1 MRLVLIS
8 AALSALAAAD
18 PAAATAPASV
28 PATTGA
34 TATASAT
41 AALTLGEAIRLAEAR
56 NEDPAIALERL
67 RAARASQRQITA
79 RLLPAL
85 RADGR
90 LARSDG
96 DGPGGPED
104 RASGSIGIEMSLIDL
119 ETWMDRRA
127 AQERVA
133 AQGLRVEDAR
143 RSLAFEVAD
152 AFHARL
158 AAGALVIA
166 AERRVQVARQIVDRA
181 RARFNAGLDDRQSV
195 TRAELDLATAEQSLT
210 ARRND
215 ILTSGLT
222 LAAIIGDGP
231 DLAERPLAH
240 PATAPIPAAALADLV
255 QRARQR
261 RPDLLALERDVAS
274 AQAAARSP
282 RAEWVPVVSAGAS
295 ADSAFTDPPGE
306 NDQGWNAYLQ
316 ARWTLYDGGARYARA
331 EGADAELRINE
342 LTLAKA
348 ERRIATDIRS
358 AQADLD
364 TADSAVRQGEARLR
378 LARQNAEEVRAKAD
392 AGLTTPIDAADAL
405 AELFQAEA
413 DLATRQFARAR
424 AALRVRELV
433 GDWPEDRP

>member
-1 MRLVLIS
+1 MRFVLIS
-8 AALSALAAAD
+8 AALAALAAAD
-18 PAAATAPASV
+18 PAVPATAPAMAPLS
-28 PATTGA
+28 
-34 TATASAT
+34 
-41 AALTLGEAIRLAEAR
+41 LGEAIRLAEAR

-67 RAARASQRQITA
+67 RAARAAQRQVSA
-79 RLLPAL
+79 RLLPDIFAN
-85 RADGR
+85 GR
-90 LARSDG
+90 LSRSDG
-96 DGPGGPED
+96 DGTGGPTD
-104 RASGSIGIEMSLIDL
+104 RAFGSVGVEMALIDV

-133 AQGLRVEDAR
+133 AQGLRVDDAR

-152 AFHARL
+152 AYHARL

-166 AERRVQVARQIVDRA
+166 ADRRVQVARQIVDRA

-231 DLAERPLAH
+231 ELAERPLAH

-255 QRARQR
+255 QRARQQ
-261 RPDLLALERDVAS
+261 RPDLLALDRDVA
-274 AQAAARSP
+274 AARAAARSP

-331 EGADAELRINE
+331 EGADADLRISE

-348 ERRIATDIRS
+348 ERRIATDIRR

-364 TADSAVRQGEARLR
+364 TAESAVRQGEARLR